1 MLGRGCLRALQ
12 ANPAAR
18 VSSKGVRAAFAA
30 GSNGRAPTTQT
41 SSQPSSTWSPIT
53 PLWVRSMTPTLQNA
67 GCQVTPVRFYS
78 DDNFPEHVKVNLP
91 ALSPTM
97 ELGTIVSWEKKE
109 GDAVAEGDLLCEIE
123 TDKATMGFE
132 TPEEGYLAKVILPAG
147 SKDIP
152 IGRLLCIITPN
163 AEDVAKFKD
172 YVAPAEP
179 ETGSPAKTQTDIAPE
194 PEPLAPKVSPI
205 IAQPPPARITGSPAT
220 APRVGGAVAS
230 GSARPFASP
239 AAKRVAA
246 ERGVDLFQI
255 AQGSGMDGMI
265 TAKDVENFVPVGV
278 PAAAA
283 VPLSVPSTAAPQTA
297 PGQTAFRT
305 SGGTP
310 ALMGGHSDADITN
323 MRRVIGK
330 RLQASKMEV
339 PHYYLT
345 LDIEMDK
352 VMALRKEINTS
363 YEKEG
368 IKVSVNDFIIKA
380 TALACRQVPAVNSH
394 WMDTFIREHHT
405 CDVSVAVDTGNGDV
419 SVAVDTGNGLI
430 TPIVTSAE
438 AKGLAEISHS
448 VREMAGRAKEGKL
461 QPHEFQGGTIT
472 VSNLGMFGVS
482 HFTAII
488 NSPQSC
494 ILAVG
499 ATKAKVLVGEG
510 GAPKTANVM
519 TVTLSCDHRVVDGA
533 VGAQW
538 LQKFKKFIEQP
549 NSMLL

>member
-1 MLGRGCLRALQ
+1 V
-12 ANPAAR
+12 AA
-18 VSSKGVRAAFAA
+18 
-30 GSNGRAPTTQT
+30 
-41 SSQPSSTWSPIT
+41 
-53 PLWVRSMTPTLQNA
+53 
-67 GCQVTPVRFYS
+67 VRFYS
-78 DDNFPEHVKVNLP
+78 EDTYPEHVKVNLP

-152 IGRLLCIITPN
+152 IGRLLCIITPT

-172 YVAPAEP
+172 YVPP
-179 ETGSPAKTQTDIAPE
+179 PPTETGGASASTKPGLSDIAPDE
-194 PEPLAPKVSPI
+194 PIAPKMSPV
-205 IAQPPPARITGSPAT
+205 ARPPPSRITAAPVTPA
-220 APRVGGAVAS
+220 AAGPPAGGVS
-230 GSARPFASP
+230 RPFASP

-246 ERGVDLFQI
+246 ERGVDLFQMTS
-255 AQGSGMDGMI
+255 GSGMDGMI
-265 TAKDVENFVPVGV
+265 TAKDVESFV
-278 PAAAA
+278 PAAA
-283 VPLSVPSTAAPQTA
+283 VPVAAMPTMPAAAPQTG
-297 PGQTAFRT
+297 PSQPAFRT
-305 SGGTP
+305 SGGMP
-310 ALMGGHSDADITN
+310 ATMGGHNDAEISN

-345 LDIEMDK
+345 VDVEMDK

-380 TALACRQVPAVNSH
+380 TALACKQVPAVNSH
-394 WMDTFIREHHT
+394 WMDSFIREHHT
-405 CDVSVAVDTGNGDV
+405 CDV

-472 VSNLGMFGVS
+472 VSNLGMFGIS

-499 ATKAKVLVGEG
+499 ETKAKVLPAAEG
-510 GAPKTANVM
+510 NVKTANVM

-538 LQKFKKFIEQP
+538 LQKFKKFVEQP
-549 NSMLL
+549 TSMLL

>member
-1 MLGRGCLRALQ
+1 MFGRGFNRLQ
-12 ANPAAR
+12 ASAGNAIKSRSTPVVARSTLNSKAATNR
-18 VSSKGVRAAFAA
+18 VSSAAALSSWTSKASATCYSLSAKPQAIFA
-30 GSNGRAPTTQT
+30 SN
-41 SSQPSSTWSPIT
+41 SI
-53 PLWVRSMTPTLQNA
+53 
-67 GCQVTPVRFYS
+67 RFYS
-78 DDNFPEHVKVNLP
+78 DDSSLPEHHKVNLP

-97 ELGTIVSWEKKE
+97 EMGTIVSWEKKV
-109 GDAVAEGDLLCEIE
+109 GDQVSEGDLLCEIE

-152 IGRLLCIITPN
+152 IGRLLCIITTN
-163 AEDVAKFKD
+163 EEDVAKFKD
-172 YVAPAEP
+172 YQPPLAAIEAAEDKAA
-179 ETGSPAKTQTDIAPE
+179 AKATSSIAPE
-194 PEPLAPKVSPI
+194 EPIAPKMTPI
-205 IAQPPPARITGSPAT
+205 KPAQAPPPPPSMIPTGSQA
-220 APRVGGAVAS
+220 AGAKRA
-230 GSARPFASP
+230 FASP

-246 ERGVDLFQI
+246 ERGVDIQQI
-255 AQGSGMDGMI
+255 TSGSGMDGMI
-265 TAKDVENFVPVGV
+265 TVKDVEAFVPPAAPVAAPV
-278 PAAAA
+278 AAAA
-283 VPLSVPSTAAPQTA
+283 VPAASA
-297 PGQTAFRT
+297 PLATPAFRS
-305 SGGTP
+305 SGGAP
-310 ALMGGHSDADITN
+310 ALMGPGYSDADVSN
-323 MRRVIGK
+323 MRRVIAK
-330 RLQASKMEV
+330 RLQTSKLEV

-345 LDIEMDK
+345 VDVEMDN
-352 VMALRKEINTS
+352 VMKLRKEINGS

-368 IKVSVNDFIIKA
+368 VKVSVNDFIIKA

-405 CDVSVAVDTGNGDV
+405 CDV

-472 VSNLGMFGVS
+472 VSNLGMFGIS

-499 ATKAKVLVGEG
+499 ETKAKVVPVGSEG
-510 GAPKTANVM
+510 ATKVAKVM
-519 TVTLSCDHRVVDGA
+519 SVTLSCDHRVVDGA

-538 LQKFKKFIEQP
+538 LQKFKKFVEQP
-549 NSMLL
+549 TSMLL